1 MPSGNGRNRKRTSAA
16 MRKREREK
24 VWQRTENHMHIWLAF
39 GGESMY
45 NEKNKYMG
53 LFKMRTAIRIRGNAL
68 YIV

>member
-1 MPSGNGRNRKRTSAA
+1 